1 MGTEQSRANRH
12 DEIEAILERKGG
24 VEEARD
30 DADKYTVVGAADRR
44 TYANWLTPIEEH
56 FVCHRNDIPEAD
68 EDGEWAISLT
78 GYLEDAYSVAEIREE
93 FPTVAVAHTME
104 CAGNGR
110 GQHRPETGSVQW
122 GYEAAGTAV
131 WSGTPVSSVL
141 RGELEDVP
149 DDAWLTAVGGDPADG
164 EDVFARSIPLS
175 KAIDDCILAYEMN
188 GEPLPREHGFPIR
201 LIVPGWYGVNSV
213 KWLDELRVMDEMVTD
228 ESLDRP
234 GVHDYWQQEAY
245 RIHPKGVEPEVN
257 ETVEHADTW
266 DQLEDGE
273 PDHPYTFDQT
283 VMSVIGEP
291 DGESAVTVPDDG
303 TVEITG
309 VAWAGDDDIA
319 SVEVSTDGGDSWAE
333 AELFGPDYAGAWRL
347 FRYDW
352 EATPGEYVLAS
363 RATDE
368 RGRRQPMRISNP
380 DAWRDALADDEFPW
394 NEGGYAANAVLP
406 NALELEV
413 RSP

>member
-1 MGTEQSRANRH
+1 MGTEERRASRH

-24 VEEARD
+24 AEEARD
-30 DADKYTVVGAADRR
+30 DADKYTVVGAAERK

-56 FVCHRNDIPEAD
+56 FVCHRNDMPEGD
-68 EDGEWAISLT
+68 GDGEWAVSLT

-93 FPTVAVAHTME
+93 LPTVAVAHTME

-149 DDAWLTAVGGDPADG
+149 DDAWLTAVGGDPSDG

-175 KAIDDCILAYEMN
+175 KAVDDCILAYEMN
-188 GEPLPREHGFPIR
+188 GQVLPREHGFPIR

-213 KWLDELRVMDEMVTD
+213 KWLDELRVMDGMVT
-228 ESLDRP
+228 ENSLDRP
-234 GVHDYWQQEAY
+234 GDHAYWQQEAY
-245 RIHPKGVEPEVN
+245 RIHPADTEPESN
-257 ETVEHADTW
+257 ATIETVDTW
-266 DQLEDGE
+266 DQLESGD
-273 PDHPYTFDQT
+273 PAHPYTFDQT

-291 DGESAVTVPDDG
+291 DGESVVTVPENG
-303 TVEITG
+303 TIEATG
-309 VAWAGDDDIA
+309 VAWAGDDDVA

-380 DAWRDALADDEFPW
+380 DTWRDALAEDEFPW

>member
-1 MGTEQSRANRH
+1 MATEESRPTRH

-30 DADKYTVVGAADRR
+30 DADKYTVVGAAERK

-56 FVCHRNDIPEAD
+56 FVCHRNDIPDAE
-68 EDGEWAISLT
+68 GGKWTVSLT
-78 GYLEDAYSVAEIREE
+78 GYLEDASSVTEIREE

-131 WSGTPVSSVL
+131 WSGTPVSSLL

-149 DDAWLTAVGGDPADG
+149 DDAWLTAVGGDPSDG

-175 KAIDDCILAYEMN
+175 KAVDDCILAYEMN

-213 KWLDELRVMDEMVTD
+213 KWLEELRVMDEMVTD

-234 GVHDYWQQEAY
+234 GDHAYWQQEAY
-245 RIHPKGVEPEVN
+245 RIHPEDVEPERNATV
-257 ETVEHADTW
+257 ETVDTW
-266 DQLEDGE
+266 EQLEGGD
-273 PDHPYTFDQT
+273 PAYPYTFDQT

-291 DGESAVTVPDDG
+291 DGESAVTVPEDG

-309 VAWAGDDDIA
+309 VAWAGDDDVA

-352 EATPGEYVLAS
+352 AATPGEYVLAS
-363 RATDE
+363 RATDD
-368 RGRRQPMRISNP
+368 RGKRQPMRISNP
-380 DAWRDALADDEFPW
+380 DAWRDAIADDEFPW

-406 NALELEV
+406 NALEVEIQT
-413 RSP
+413 P

>member
-1 MGTEQSRANRH
+1 MGTEQSRASRH

-30 DADKYTVVGAADRR
+30 DADKYTVVGAADRK

-56 FVCHRNDIPEAD
+56 FVCHRNDIPD
-68 EDGEWAISLT
+68 TDGDGEWTISLT

-149 DDAWLTAVGGDPADG
+149 DDAWLTAIGGDPSDG

-175 KAIDDCILAYEMN
+175 KAVDDCILAYEMN
-188 GEPLPREHGFPIR
+188 GQVLPREHGFPVR

-213 KWLDELRVMDEMVTD
+213 KWLDELRLMDGMVTD

-234 GVHDYWQQEAY
+234 GDHAYWQQEAY
-245 RIHPKGVEPEVN
+245 RIHPDGVEPEVN
-257 ETVEHADTW
+257 ETVERVDTW

-273 PDHPYTFDQT
+273 PDHPYAFDQT

-291 DGESAVTVPDDG
+291 DGESPVTVPEDG

-309 VAWAGDDDIA
+309 VAWAGDDDVA

-368 RGRRQPMRISNP
+368 WGRRQPMRISNP

-413 RSP
+413 QSP